1 MKPIKKT
8 MINTFWFAIEV
19 IGIFAIVQI
28 VRYAFGNW
36 DAPAI
41 GLFLVGIA
49 SLLFTAAYLF
59 ARLKDKRDGNKPSG
73 KAINSTLS

>member
-1 MKPIKKT
+1 MKHIKKT
-8 MINTFWFAIEV
+8 IINTIWFVIEV
-19 IGIFAIVQI
+19 IGVFVIVQV

-41 GLFLVGIA
+41 GLFLIGIA

-59 ARLKDKRDGNKPSG
+59 ARFKDKRDGNKQSS
-73 KAINSTLS
+73 KAITSILS

>member
-1 MKPIKKT
+1 MMLIKKT
-8 MINTFWFAIEV
+8 MTNTFWFAVEV
-19 IGIFAIVQI
+19 IGIFVIVQI

-41 GLFLVGIA
+41 GLFLIGIA

-59 ARLKDKRDGNKPSG
+59 ARFKDRRDGNKPSG
-73 KAINSTLS
+73 KAMKSLLG

>member
-1 MKPIKKT
+1 MKYIKKT
-8 MINTFWFAIEV
+8 IINTLWFVIEV
-19 IGIFAIVQI
+19 IGIFIVVQV

-59 ARLKDKRDGNKPSG
+59 ARFKDKRDGNKTSS
-73 KAINSTLS
+73 KAITSILS

>member
-1 MKPIKKT
+1 MKYIKKT
-8 MINTFWFAIEV
+8 IINTLWFVIEV
-19 IGIFAIVQI
+19 IGILVIVQV

-59 ARLKDKRDGNKPSG
+59 ARFKDKRDGNKPSS
-73 KAINSTLS
+73 KVITSILS

>member
-1 MKPIKKT
+1 MKYIKKT
-8 MINTFWFAIEV
+8 ISKSLWFTFEV
-19 IGIFAIVQI
+19 IGIFLIVQV

-41 GLFLVGIA
+41 GLFLIGIA
-49 SLLFTAAYLF
+49 SLLFTAAYLY

-73 KAINSTLS
+73 KAVTSIFS